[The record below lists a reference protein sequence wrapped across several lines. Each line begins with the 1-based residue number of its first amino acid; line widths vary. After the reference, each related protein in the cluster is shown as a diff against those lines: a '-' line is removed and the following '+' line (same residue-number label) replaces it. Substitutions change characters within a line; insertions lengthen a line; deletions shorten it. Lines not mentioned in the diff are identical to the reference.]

1 MKTKR
6 TRDRSMSKVYRALL
20 FSIVVFIAVASL
32 ISPLFSKT
40 SASSNAAGSAVGPVN
55 SANVDPKRTTSNSN
69 YALVNVMDDLSI
81 HSKRFTR
88 LFNGPTFPL
97 FVEPIETF
105 AADCT
110 TPQTDFVLGD
120 TVCAKVNGVEI
131 NGTFPNKIS
140 WVDPVGFIEQRTDI
154 TTDPQSDSFSL
165 PADDTSMINGVTV
178 DNRGIWRIHVTRNNG
193 RILHTALINVRDA
206 NNAAAHLTVRKFVSG
221 GETNVDAGSTVRFI
235 VTVQNQGPDA
245 ASTVALSDPTPS
257 NLELVSF
264 TQTSGASFDCD
275 NADCTVTSLAAG
287 STAEFLAEYRVT
299 TGTAGGT
306 IISNT
311 AVVSSPTSDPDDTT
325 RAATSEITVVNSG
338 NQATC
343 ALECPGNITVT
354 ANTTQGTES
363 GAIVT
368 FGSAEPSG
376 DCGTVTASPVSGS
389 FFSVGTHTVNV
400 SSSTGGGSCSFT
412 VTVLTDNPPTITC
425 PLPNITAD
433 AGTGGTETNVS
444 VSAPAATGTNVAVS
458 GVRSDA
464 QLVGD
469 PPAFSPDLTDP
480 YPVGTTIITWTATEF
495 INGEPGRTASCT
507 QRVIVTAPD
516 APTISCP
523 ADKSFN
529 QTGCDALTLTAAD
542 IGTPSTTGNIA
553 EVEGTRSDGLHL
565 TNDPYPVG
573 VTVITWTATDTLGRV
588 ASCSQRITV
597 VAVGDTQA
605 PTLTA
610 PPNVIVDTNS
620 CGQIVGETELGT
632 ANATDNCGTVN
643 INRTGVPAGN
653 FFPTG
658 TTTITYTAT
667 DSAGNIATATQTVT
681 VRENPAIPP
690 TISAPGDLSL
700 NTGPGASSCGVF
712 VSDAALDA
720 ATASDNCAG
729 VTVTRTGVPAGNN
742 FPVGTTIVTY
752 TATDRSG
759 NTASDTQTVTVVDNT
774 VPVVTPPAAVTLFTG
789 PGATSCGVTVA
800 NLNAT
805 LGTATATDNCPG
817 VGAVVRS
824 GVPSGNVFPVGT
836 TTLTYTV
843 TDAHGNTSVPVTQ
856 VVTVVDNTAPVISCP
871 TDIVIEPSCPTG
883 AVATY
888 TTPTATDNCG
898 VQSVNRTVGLAS
910 GSVFPIGT
918 TTVTHTATDI
928 HGNTA
933 SCSFTVTV
941 LTPAQTVQNMINT
954 VNGLSGLS
962 GTQRQGLLSKLTE
975 ARDAINQ
982 GKTNVAC
989 NKLSDFI
996 NQVQTFISNGS
1007 LTSAQG
1013 QPLINS
1019 AAKVRNTI
1027 GCTSLPCS

>member
-1 MKTKR
+1 MSRFYR
-6 TRDRSMSKVYRALL
+6 TLL
-20 FSIVVFIAVASL
+20 FSIVVFIAVASF
-32 ISPLFSKT
+32 ISPLFSNT
-40 SASSNAAGSAVGPVN
+40 SASSNSAGSAIGPLN
-55 SANVDPKRTTSNSN
+55 SSAVDPKRTTSDPN
-69 YALVNVMDDLSI
+69 YALVNVMDNLSI

-120 TVCAKVNGVEI
+120 TVCAKVNGVPI
-131 NGTFPNKIS
+131 NADFPNKIS
-140 WVDPVGFIEQRTDI
+140 WVDPVGFIEQRTNI
-154 TTDPQSDSFSL
+154 TTDPQSDSFNL
-165 PADDTSMINGVTV
+165 PADDTSQLNGVIV

-193 RILHTALINVRDA
+193 RIFHTALINVRDA
-206 NNAAAHLTVRKFVSG
+206 NNPAAHLIVHKFVSG
-221 GETNVDAGSTVRFI
+221 GETNVDAGNTVRFI
-235 VTVQNQGPDA
+235 VTLENKGPDA

-264 TQTSGASFDCD
+264 TQTSGPSFDCE
-275 NADCTVTSLAAG
+275 NADCTATSLPAG
-287 STAEFLAEYRVT
+287 GTAEFLAEYRVT
-299 TGTAGGT
+299 NGTAGGT
-306 IISNT
+306 IIPNT

-376 DCGTVTASPVSGS
+376 DCGTVTASPASGS

-412 VTVLTDNPPTITC
+412 ITVLTDNPPTITC
-425 PLPNITAD
+425 PLPDITAD
-433 AGTGGTETNVS
+433 AGAGNTGTNVS
-444 VSAPAATGTNVAVS
+444 VSAPAATGTNVSVS
-458 GVRSDA
+458 GIRSDA
-464 QLVGD
+464 QLVGE

-523 ADKSFN
+523 VDKSFN
-529 QTGCDALTLTAAD
+529 QTGCDALTLTAEQ

-553 EVEGTRSDGLHL
+553 EVVGARSDGLHL
-565 TNDPYPVG
+565 TNDPYPIG
-573 VTVITWTATDTLGRV
+573 VTVITWTATDTLGRI
-588 ASCSQRITV
+588 ASCTQRITV

-605 PTLTA
+605 PQLTA
-610 PPNVIVDTNS
+610 PPNVVVDTNA
-620 CGQIVGETELGT
+620 CGQIIGETVLGT
-632 ANATDNCGTVN
+632 ATATDNCGTVN
-643 INRTGVPAGN
+643 ISRTGVPAGN

-667 DSAGNIATATQTVT
+667 DGAGNTSTATQTVT
-681 VRENPAIPP
+681 VLENPAIPP
-690 TISAPGDLSL
+690 TISAPADLSF

-712 VSDAALDA
+712 VSDATLGT

-742 FPVGTTIVTY
+742 FPVGSTIVTY
-752 TATDRSG
+752 TATDRAG
-759 NTASDTQTVTVVDNT
+759 NTASDTQTITVVDDT

-789 PGATSCGVTVA
+789 PGATSCDVTVA
-800 NLNAT
+800 NLDAT

-824 GVPSGNVFPVGT
+824 GVPAGNVFPVGT

-883 AVATY
+883 AIATY

-898 VQSVNRTVGLAS
+898 VQSVNRTAGLAS

-918 TTVTHTATDI
+918 TTVTHVATDI

-941 LTPAQTVQNMINT
+941 LTPAQTVQNLINA
-954 VNGLSGLS
+954 VNALPGLT
-962 GTQRQGLLSKLTE
+962 GTQRQGLLSKLT
-975 ARDAINQ
+975 AALDAIND

-996 NQVQTFISNGS
+996 NQVQTFINGGT

-1027 GCTSLPCS
+1027 GCTSLPCT

>member
-1 MKTKR
+1 MKTR
-6 TRDRSMSKVYRALL
+6 LTHRSMSIIYRGLL
-20 FSIVVFIAVASL
+20 FSIILFIAVASF
-32 ISPLFSKT
+32 ISPPFSKT
-40 SASSNAAGSAVGPVN
+40 SASSNSLGSRVGPLNSSAV
-55 SANVDPKRTTSNSN
+55 DPTRTTGDAN
-69 YALVNVMDDLSI
+69 YALVDVMDTAL
-81 HSKRFTR
+81 HSRPFSP
-88 LFNGPTFPL
+88 LFHGPIFPF

-120 TVCAKVNGVEI
+120 TVCAKVNGVVI
-131 NGTFPNKIS
+131 NATFPNKIS
-140 WVDPVGFIEQRTDI
+140 WVDPVGFIEQRTDL
-154 TTDPQSDSFSL
+154 TTDPQNDSFSL
-165 PADDTSMINGVTV
+165 PADDTSQINGVTV

-206 NNAAAHLTVRKFVSG
+206 NNAAAHLIVHKFVAG

-235 VTVQNQGPDA
+235 VSVENKGPDA
-245 ASTVALSDPTPS
+245 ASTVALSDPIPP

-264 TQTSGASFDCD
+264 TQTSGPSFNCESS
-275 NADCTVTSLAAG
+275 DCTATSLDAG
-287 STAEFLAEYRVT
+287 STAEFLAQYRVT
-299 TGTAGGT
+299 AEAAGGT

-311 AVVSSPTSDPDDTT
+311 AVVTSPTSDPDDTT
-325 RAATSEITVVNSG
+325 RAATSEITVVNAG

-343 ALECPGNITVT
+343 ALECPGNLTVT
-354 ANTTQGTES
+354 ANTTQGSES

-376 DCGTVTASPVSGS
+376 ECGTVTASPASGS
-389 FFSVGTHTVNV
+389 FFSVGTHTVTV
-400 SSSTGGGSCSFT
+400 TSSTGGGSCSFL

-433 AGTGGTETNVS
+433 AGTGGAEANVL
-444 VSAPAATGTNVAVS
+444 VNAPAATGTNVAVS

-469 PPAFSPDLTDP
+469 PPAFLPDLTDP

-516 APTISCP
+516 APTITCP
-523 ADKSFN
+523 VDKSFN
-529 QTGCDALTLTAAD
+529 QTGCDALTLTAAE
-542 IGTPSTTGNIA
+542 IGTPATTGNIA
-553 EVEGTRSDGLHL
+553 ELEGTRSDGLHL
-565 TNDPYPVG
+565 TNDPYPIG

-588 ASCSQRITV
+588 ASCTQRITV
-597 VAVGDTQA
+597 VAVGDTQG
-605 PTLTA
+605 PQLTA

-632 ANATDNCGTVN
+632 ATATDNCGSVN
-643 INRTGVPAGN
+643 ISRSGVPAGN

-658 TTTITYTAT
+658 TTTLTYTAT
-667 DSAGNIATATQTVT
+667 DGAGNTTTATQTVT

-690 TISAPGDLSL
+690 TVNAPADLSF

-712 VSDAALDA
+712 VSDAVLGT

-729 VTVTRTGVPAGNN
+729 VTVTRTGVPAGNT
-742 FPVGTTIVTY
+742 FPVGVTTVTY
-752 TATDRSG
+752 TATDRAG
-759 NTASDTQTVTVVDNT
+759 NTAFDTQTVTVVDNT
-774 VPVVTPPAAVTLFTG
+774 PPVVTAPAAVTLFTG
-789 PGATSCGVTVA
+789 PGATSCGVTVS
-800 NLNAT
+800 NLDAT

-871 TDIVIEPSCPTG
+871 VDIVLEPSCPSG
-883 AVATY
+883 AIATY
-888 TTPTATDNCG
+888 TTPTATDNCA
-898 VQSVNRTVGLAS
+898 VQSVNRTAGLAS

-918 TTVTHTATDI
+918 TTVTHVATDI

-941 LTPAQTVQNMINT
+941 LTPAQTVQNLINT
-954 VNGLSGLS
+954 VNALPGLT
-962 GTQRQGLLSKLTE
+962 GTQRQGLLSKLT
-975 ARDAINQ
+975 AALDAINQ
-982 GKTNVAC
+982 GKTTVAC

-996 NQVQTFISNGS
+996 NQVQVFISGGT

-1027 GCTSLPCS
+1027 GCTSLPCT